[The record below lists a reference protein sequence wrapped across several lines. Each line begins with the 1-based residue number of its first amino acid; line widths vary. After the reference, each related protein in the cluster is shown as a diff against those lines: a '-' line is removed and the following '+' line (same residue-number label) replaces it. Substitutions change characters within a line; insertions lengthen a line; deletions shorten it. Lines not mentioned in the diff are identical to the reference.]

1 MEKNLDRD
9 FLKSYYNDMVE
20 EIGEILELVISEMPG
35 DFQLLD
41 TALANNDL
49 TETAKVMHK
58 IAPCF
63 YNVGLPQL
71 TQMAKGI
78 EQDIHAGNTDNTH
91 QAIATFKDE
100 YYSYV
105 PAIEAEAKRL
115 TEREN

>member
-20 EIGEILELVISEMPG
+20 EIGEILELVISEMPA
-35 DFQLLD
+35 DFSLLD
-41 TALANNDL
+41 NAMANKNY
-49 TETAKVMHK
+49 TEAAKVMHK

-71 TQMAKGI
+71 TQIAKGI
-78 EQDIHAGNTDNTH
+78 EQEIHKGNTDNL
-91 QAIATFKDE
+91 QKSVDDFKTE

-115 TEREN
+115 AER